1 MKPCYRYIAVE
12 GNIGAG
18 KTSLTDYFKASYP
31 AYQVIYEAFEENIF
45 LPKFYKE
52 PEKYALALE
61 LSFLTARYEQ
71 LTKQF
76 KNKLN
81 RLTIADYF
89 IDKSY
94 IFAQKTLNDDEF
106 KLYAQLF
113 HILKQQLPKPDI
125 ILFLYSDTQRLLNNI
140 KKRGRHY
147 EQEIPSEYLNKI
159 TDSYMNYLNS
169 YDKTPVLFINCQ
181 NLDFVSNPKIA
192 EKIVGLTCHEY
203 SNGLT
208 KITI

>member
-1 MKPCYRYIAVE
+1 MAVE

-18 KTSLTDYFKASYP
+18 KTSLTEYFKACHP
-31 AYQVIYEAFEENIF
+31 AYQAIFEEFEENIF

-71 LTKQF
+71 LIKQF
-76 KNKLN
+76 KNKPDQLS
-81 RLTIADYF
+81 IADYF

-113 HILKQQLPKPDI
+113 RILKLQLQEPDI
-125 ILFLYSDTQRLLNNI
+125 IIFLYSDTQRLMNNI
-140 KKRGRHY
+140 KKRGRQY
-147 EQEIPSEYLNKI
+147 EQEIPPEYLNKI
-159 TDSYMNYLNS
+159 TDSYQDYLSN
-169 YDKTPVLFINCQ
+169 YDKIPVLSVNCRDV
-181 NLDFVSNPKIA
+181 DFVNNTHIADKIIALTYQNFPKGVTNI
-192 EKIVGLTCHEY
+192 EV
-203 SNGLT
+203 
-208 KITI
+208 